1 MPRTIVV
8 GNTTHSVA
16 ETTNFSFPVPNEDIP
31 GSILIEALDQAI
43 TEIDAALDTVRDSAT
58 ASAGNVTT
66 LQGNVTTLQGNVTT
80 LQGNVTTLT
89 NTKKNIRPMPTT
101 AAITRDGSG
110 NITFYQTAEET
121 LSNFVYTL
129 DVLNSYRSTVNGVVY
144 QVTLTRDGND
154 DITDIGVAILP

>member
-16 ETTNFSFPVPNEDIP
+16 ETTNFSFPVPNENIP
-31 GSILIEALDQAI
+31 GSILIEVLDQAI
-43 TEIDAALDTVRDSAT
+43 TEIDTQLDTVRDSGVT
-58 ASAGNVTT
+58 SAGNI
-66 LQGNVTTLQGNVTT
+66 
-80 LQGNVTTLT
+80 TTLT

-101 AAITRDGSG
+101 ATITRDGNG

-129 DVLNSYRSTVNGVVY
+129 DVLNSYRSTVNGVTY

-154 DITDIGVAILP
+154 DITAIGVTTL

>member
-8 GNTTHSVA
+8 GNITHSVA
-16 ETTNFSFPVPNEDIP
+16 ETTNFSFPVPNENIP
-31 GSILIEALDQAI
+31 GSILIEVLDQAI
-43 TEIDAALDTVRDSAT
+43 TEIDTQLDTVRDSGVT
-58 ASAGNVTT
+58 SAGNI
-66 LQGNVTTLQGNVTT
+66 TTLQGNVTT

-101 AAITRDGSG
+101 ATITRDGSG

-129 DVLNSYRSTVNGVVY
+129 DVLNSYRSTVNGVTY

-154 DITDIGVAILP
+154 DITAIGVTTL

>member
-16 ETTNFSFPVPNEDIP
+16 ETTNLSFPVPNENIP
-31 GSILIEALDQAI
+31 GSILIEVLDQAI
-43 TEIDAALDTVRDSAT
+43 TEIDTQLDTVRDSGVT
-58 ASAGNVTT
+58 SAGNI
-66 LQGNVTTLQGNVTT
+66 TT

-101 AAITRDGSG
+101 ATITRDGSG

-129 DVLNSYRSTVNGVVY
+129 DVLNSYRSTVNGVTY

-154 DITDIGVAILP
+154 DITAIGVTTL

>member
-16 ETTNFSFPVPNEDIP
+16 ENTNFSFPVPNENIP
-31 GSILIEALDQAI
+31 GSILIEVLDQAI
-43 TEIDAALDTVRDSAT
+43 TEIDTQLDTVRDSGVT
-58 ASAGNVTT
+58 SAGNI
-66 LQGNVTTLQGNVTT
+66 
-80 LQGNVTTLT
+80 TTLT

-101 AAITRDGSG
+101 ATITRDGNG

-129 DVLNSYRSTVNGVVY
+129 DVLNSYRSTVNGVTY

-154 DITDIGVAILP
+154 DITAIGVTTL

>member
-1 MPRTIVV
+1 MPRTIIV
-8 GNTTHSVA
+8 GNVKDSFA
-16 ETTNFSFPVPNEDIP
+16 ETPNFSFPVPGQDVH
-31 GSILIEALDQAI
+31 GSTMIEALEQAI
-43 TEIDAALDTVRDSAT
+43 TEIDTQLDTIRDSGVT
-58 ASAGNVTT
+58 SAGNITT
-66 LQGNVTTLQGNVTT
+66 LQGNITTLQTNI
-80 LQGNVTTLT
+80 TTLT

-101 AAITRDGSG
+101 ATITRDGSG

-154 DITDIGVAILP
+154 DITDIGVAVLP